1 MKRTN
6 TAKWVESA
14 NRWQINV
21 QKDGVRKTF
30 TSAKPGRTG
39 QREANAKADAWLE
52 KGIQNRKQTVSEAYV
67 QYMARQMKISS
78 EGNWKP
84 MQGRYN
90 KWIAPRIG
98 DTRLTSLTEQA
109 VQDILDDAFAAGR
122 SKKTIKNIAGDLRS
136 FFKFCRRS
144 GWTTFEPEELHV
156 PEGARFKERTI
167 LQPTDIITLLNIDTT
182 LSRGH
187 RVFDEYIHYY
197 RLAVFTGMRPGELLG
212 LEWGDIEG
220 GVARVKRSVNIYGK
234 ESRGK
239 NENAPRA
246 VILSARSLEELN
258 AQKELTGMCQRV
270 FPQVEERNIRRAW
283 QRYCDANGIT
293 RCTLYELRHTFVSI
307 AANLPTGQLKQVIGH
322 SQNMDTY
329 GVYAHAI
336 NGQDKVIAENIE
348 GIFDAAIAA
357 GKSTQ

>member
-6 TAKWVESA
+6 TAKWIESA
-14 NRWQINV
+14 HRWQINV

-39 QREANAKADAWLE
+39 QREANKKADDWLE
-52 KGIQNRKQTVSEAYV
+52 NGLKTRKQTVETAYAEF
-67 QYMARQMKISS
+67 MLRTMKISS
-78 EGNWKP
+78 EGNWRP

-90 KWIAPRIG
+90 KWIRPRIG
-98 DTRLTSLTEQA
+98 SMKLTAISEQNL
-109 VQDILDDAFAAGR
+109 QDVLDDAFASGR

-136 FFKFCRRS
+136 FFKFCRKA
-144 GWTTFEPEELHV
+144 GWTTFLPEDLSI
-156 PEGARFKERTI
+156 PEGARNKERTI
-167 LQPTDIITLLNIDTT
+167 LQPQDIVTLLNVDTT
-182 LSRGH
+182 LYRGR
-187 RVFDEYIHYY
+187 RVKDDRIHYY

-212 LEWGDIEG
+212 LQWSDIDG
-220 GVARVKRSVNIYGK
+220 SIAKIKRSVTIYES

-239 NENAPRA
+239 NENATRA
-246 VILSARSLEELN
+246 VVLSERSLKELN
-258 AQKELTGMCQRV
+258 AQREYTGMLHCV
-270 FPQVEERNIRRAW
+270 FVQEKERNIRRAW
-283 QRYCDANGIT
+283 YRYCESNGIA

-329 GVYAHAI
+329 GVYAHTI
-336 NGQDKVIAENIE
+336 NGQNKVIAKNIE
-348 GIFDAAIAA
+348 TVFDTAIAA